1 MDRRQMNIDHRI
13 GGNPELTDQTN
24 WINSLSK
31 NPALLKIYSHIIW
44 TEVAKQTGGIS
55 EKVIE
60 NLGIAIS
67 TRMAERE
74 AVSTF
79 TYRTRGPIRRVL

>member
-79 TYRTRGPIRRVL
+79 SYFLDCN